1 MSFNKKFLS
10 VLLIALVF
18 LVALTG
24 CKKTTPAEEAAAEV
38 EAAVEEAVEEAAA
51 AEAEAEEAAAEV
63 EAAVEEAAAEAE
75 AEAEETAAEV
85 EAAVEEAAAAEA
97 EAEEAAAEVGA
108 AVEEVAAEAEAEAE
122 ETAAEVEA
130 AVEEAA
136 AEAEA
141 EAEETAAEVGAAVEE
156 AADEAEAE
164 AEETAAEVEEAV
176 EEAVDEAEAEAEETA
191 AEVEAAVEE
200 AAAEA
205 EAEAEETAAE
215 VEAAVDEA
223 VDEAEA
229 EAEETAAEEAPI
241 ASVDG
246 VAITSDQ
253 VKELAVFNRYQYISQ
268 YQQYAQMY
276 QMYGLPLDTLN
287 EQMESTLSEAGKEA
301 FAEEVI
307 DQLVYDKILESEAE
321 KIGIELDDAAIVAK
335 LKEMFGYEDPV
346 SDGSENPLGLQSYD
360 FDVSD
365 LDDDTDRNAEFKAYV
380 EYVSSMGYDGAL
392 TYDFLYNYAKHILL
406 EDALFAKAIEDRV
419 FEAEMVNAN
428 HILVET
434 EEQAQEII
442 KQLNDGA
449 DWKELAAANSL
460 DTSNKDNS
468 GALGWFSR
476 GQMVQEFEDAAFAL
490 EPGEISEPIHTNY
503 GYHIIQS
510 LGKENREL
518 TGDALTAA
526 QDEAYSEWATEI
538 RRRHEIE
545 THPENALADMPT
557 EPVFEPIIVEE
568 ATDEAAVEEVVE
580 EAEAEAVAED
590 LAAEAEV
597 EAVAEE
603 VEAEDA
609 VEEVVEEA
617 EAEAVAEDLA
627 AEAEVEAVAE
637 EVEAEAAVEEVVEE
651 AEAEAVAEDLAA
663 EAAADAVA
671 VEAIAEEIA
680 PAAAEYS
687 DDDVVAEVNGKQ
699 ITVGEF
705 KQDAIF
711 SRYQYLNAYD
721 QYAMIYSMYG
731 LPLDELNAQAEEVL
745 GEENKEAFGETVI
758 NDLIY
763 NKILEIEAE
772 SLNIEI
778 SDEELDAGMKD
789 MSGYAA
795 YVAEAGSDSADLV
808 DFDSY
813 IEAMLADYFNGDISK
828 DVLTRFVK
836 TALLEEKLFDHELEG
851 RTFEA
856 EMVNARHIL
865 VEDEATAKEILEKL
879 NAGEDWNALASEYS
893 LDTTNKDNGGA
904 LDWFPRGMMVQEFED
919 AAFALEPGKI
929 SEPVKTTFGYH
940 IIAVDGKEVRPLT
953 DDALAAAQSEV
964 YTEWTESLLNKYK
977 HAVSEDILKAVVP
990 GTPVFVPAEAEIEA
1004 LSIDNTEED
1013 NDLTIDNTEEDETA
1027 YELSSAVENE

>member
-18 LVALTG
+18 LAALTG
-24 CKKTTPAEEAAAEV
+24 CKKTTPAEEAATEVEAAVEEAVEEAAEAEAETEEAAAEV

-85 EAAVEEAAAAEA
+85 EAAVEEAAAEAEA
-97 EAEEAAAEVGA
+97 EAEETAAEVEA
-108 AVEEVAAEAEAEAE
+108 VVEEAAEAEAEAE
-122 ETAAEVEA
+122 ETAAEVE
-130 AVEEAA
+130 V
-136 AEAEA
+136 
-141 EAEETAAEVGAAVEE
+141 
-156 AADEAEAE
+156 
-164 AEETAAEVEEAV
+164 
-176 EEAVDEAEAEAEETA
+176 
-191 AEVEAAVEE
+191 AVEE

-568 ATDEAAVEEVVE
+568 AAEAAVEEVVE

-603 VEAEDA
+603 AEAEAA

-617 EAEAVAEDLA
+617 ETEAAAEDLAAEAEVEAVAEEVEAEAAVEEVVEEAETEAVAEDLA

-651 AEAEAVAEDLAA
+651 AEVEAVAEDLAV

-711 SRYQYLNAYD
+711 SRYQYLNAYE
-721 QYAMIYSMYG
+721 QYAMLYSMYG

-964 YTEWTESLLNKYK
+964 YTEWTEGLLNKYK
-977 HAVSEDILKAVVP
+977 HTVNEDILKAVVP

>member
-18 LVALTG
+18 LAALTG

-51 AEAEAEEAAAEV
+51 AEAEAE

-97 EAEEAAAEVGA
+97 EAEEAAAE
-108 AVEEVAAEAEAEAE
+108 AEAEAE

-136 AEAEA
+136 AAEA
-141 EAEETAAEVGAAVEE
+141 EAE
-156 AADEAEAE
+156 D
-164 AEETAAEVEEAV
+164 
-176 EEAVDEAEAEAEETA
+176 TA

-215 VEAAVDEA
+215 VEAAVEEA

-229 EAEETAAEEAPI
+229 EAEETSSEEAPI

-406 EDALFAKAIEDRV
+406 EDALFAKAVEDRV

-568 ATDEAAVEEVVE
+568 AADEA
-580 EAEAEAVAED
+580 
-590 LAAEAEV
+590 
-597 EAVAEE
+597 
-603 VEAEDA
+603 A

-651 AEAEAVAEDLAA
+651 AETEAVAEDLAA

-721 QYAMIYSMYG
+721 QYAMLYSMYG

-879 NAGEDWNALASEYS
+879 NAGEDWNALTSEYS

-964 YTEWTESLLNKYK
+964 YTEWTEGLLNKYK
-977 HAVSEDILKAVVP
+977 HAVNEDILKAVVP
-990 GTPVFVPAEAEIEA
+990 DTPVFVPAEAEIEA

>member
-38 EAAVEEAVEEAAA
+38 EAAVEEA
-51 AEAEAEEAAAEV
+51 
-63 EAAVEEAAAEAE
+63 AAEAE

-85 EAAVEEAAAAEA
+85 EAAVEEAA
-97 EAEEAAAEVGA
+97 
-108 AVEEVAAEAEAEAE
+108 EAEAEAE

-130 AVEEAA
+130 AVEEA
-136 AEAEA
+136 
-141 EAEETAAEVGAAVEE
+141 V
-156 AADEAEAE
+156 DEAEAE
-164 AEETAAEVEEAV
+164 AEDTAAEVEEAV
-176 EEAVDEAEAEAEETA
+176 E
-191 AEVEAAVEE
+191 
-200 AAAEA
+200 
-205 EAEAEETAAE
+205 
-215 VEAAVDEA
+215 EA

-287 EQMESTLSEAGKEA
+287 EQMESTLSEDGKEA

-406 EDALFAKAIEDRV
+406 EDALFAKAVEDRV

-526 QDEAYSEWATEI
+526 QDEAYSEWTTEI

-568 ATDEAAVEEVVE
+568 AAEAAVEEVVE

-603 VEAEDA
+603 VETEAA

-651 AEAEAVAEDLAA
+651 AETEAVAEDLAA

-721 QYAMIYSMYG
+721 QYAMLYSMYG

-879 NAGEDWNALASEYS
+879 NAGADWNALASEYS

-919 AAFALEPGKI
+919 AAFSLEPGKI

-964 YTEWTESLLNKYK
+964 YTEWTEGLLNKYK

-990 GTPVFVPAEAEIEA
+990 GTPVFVPADAEIEA

>member
-85 EAAVEEAAAAEA
+85 EAAVEEAAA
-97 EAEEAAAEVGA
+97 
-108 AVEEVAAEAEAEAE
+108 EAEAEAE

-136 AEAEA
+136 
-141 EAEETAAEVGAAVEE
+141 
-156 AADEAEAE
+156 
-164 AEETAAEVEEAV
+164 
-176 EEAVDEAEAEAEETA
+176 EAEAEAEETA

-215 VEAAVDEA
+215 VEAAVEEA
-223 VDEAEA
+223 AEAEA
-229 EAEETAAEEAPI
+229 EAEETAAEVEAAVEEAAAEAEETSSEEAPI

-568 ATDEAAVEEVVE
+568 AADEAAVEEVVE

-603 VEAEDA
+603 A
-609 VEEVVEEA
+609 
-617 EAEAVAEDLA
+617 
-627 AEAEVEAVAE
+627 
-637 EVEAEAAVEEVVEE
+637 EAEAAVEEVVEE
-651 AEAEAVAEDLAA
+651 AEAEAVAEDLAV

-721 QYAMIYSMYG
+721 QYAMLYSMYG
-731 LPLDELNAQAEEVL
+731 LPLDELNTQAEEVL

-964 YTEWTESLLNKYK
+964 YTEWTEGLLNKYK
-977 HAVSEDILKAVVP
+977 HTVNEDILKAVVP